1 MTLEKRLPNDSPTL
15 TVQSNQIEEKG
26 SSQSYVGF
34 YLWQTRRVYEQ
45 HFQIMIL
52 HLQVV
57 RKRTVIVTYA
67 FSLLEIEQ

>member
-34 YLWQTRRVYEQ
+34 YLWQTRPVFDPRLHSGRSSRRP
-45 HFQIMIL
+45 HFPGGQM
-52 HLQVV
+52 
-57 RKRTVIVTYA
+57 K
-67 FSLLEIEQ
+67 